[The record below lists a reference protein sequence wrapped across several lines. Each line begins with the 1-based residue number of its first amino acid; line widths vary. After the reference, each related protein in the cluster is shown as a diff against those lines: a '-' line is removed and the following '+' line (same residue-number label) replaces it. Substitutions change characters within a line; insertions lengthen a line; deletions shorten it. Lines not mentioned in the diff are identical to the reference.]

1 MLAAGI
7 VDGTAGRDG
16 SGMFA
21 SRPDSRRFEG
31 LPRSWRDAVLDQQI
45 AAATRVTD
53 NCDPPVGQKHLAL
66 VPSDPFGRRVWV
78 RDPGI
83 LGVLAHAFSS
93 PRSIGRG
100 YIPPSCCLDTR
111 SCSEVSQSDTADVRG
126 HRQRDAPHHASDRQP
141 SAATSAC
148 SLT

>member
-1 MLAAGI
+1 MLAAGV
-7 VDGTAGRDG
+7 VDGTAGGDG

-21 SRPDSRRFEG
+21 SRPDPRRLKG

-66 VPSDPFGRRVWV
+66 VPRDPFGRRVRV

-83 LGVLAHAFSS
+83 LGVLAHGSSS
-93 PRSIGRG
+93 PRSIA
-100 YIPPSCCLDTR
+100 LDTPTPMGGGSTPTAPRRYPSR
-111 SCSEVSQSDTADVRG
+111 STPG
-126 HRQRDAPHHASDRQP
+126 G
-141 SAATSAC
+141 
-148 SLT
+148 

>member
-66 VPSDPFGRRVWV
+66 VPSDPFGSRIRVF
-78 RDPGI
+78 DPGI
-83 LGVLAHAFSS
+83 LGVIAHRSSS
-93 PRSIGRG
+93 PRSF
-100 YIPPSCCLDTR
+100 
-111 SCSEVSQSDTADVRG
+111 G
-126 HRQRDAPHHASDRQP
+126 HAYDRQWNPKQSSVSVHAQRGNSSGSDFEPDDAGRP
-141 SAATSAC
+141 SLEAPTVRERRND
-148 SLT
+148 L